1 MLRLNADIAT
11 CLENTG
17 NGSGGQLE
25 NKSLTKKKAVSILR
39 VKQQT
44 NRVAHIPELTL
55 RRTMEMKVK
64 PLGDRVLVKMSEM
77 DEKTAGGIF
86 IPQTAQ
92 EKTQQGIVLAVGDD
106 EAIKVKVNDR
116 VIYDKYAGTTFK
128 VGGEEQLILKNSDI
142 LAKIE

>member
-1 MLRLNADIAT
+1 
-11 CLENTG
+11 
-17 NGSGGQLE
+17 
-25 NKSLTKKKAVSILR
+25 
-39 VKQQT
+39 
-44 NRVAHIPELTL
+44 
-55 RRTMEMKVK
+55 MKVK